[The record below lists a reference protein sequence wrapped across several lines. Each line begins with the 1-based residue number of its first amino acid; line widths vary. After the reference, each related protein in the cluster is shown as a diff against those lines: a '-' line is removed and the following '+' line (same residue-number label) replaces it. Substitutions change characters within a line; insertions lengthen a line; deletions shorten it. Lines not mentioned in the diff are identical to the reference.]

1 MQLTIINGHKYLKS
15 GMLRIILLI
24 IISLFSTIVL
34 STTIQES
41 DPEALKKIADNHLS
55 ERRYDSA
62 VVFYSKAAA
71 AFYESSDIRQYLYCK
86 NQEAFSL
93 GIQYHDHEALAICE
107 KIIDEYP
114 DSLRAS
120 KYDVYFFW
128 KLSLYNY
135 RLGNYKKAYTYGIT
149 TKEIAESYSI
159 FQDYMKN
166 NILDILTTSARY
178 IGLYDLG
185 LNYAF
190 EKLKYNQSQ
199 NDFLNLSHTYN
210 SMALI
215 YKRFHDQKRAL
226 EYFKKSMELRKRY
239 APEWTPYVSVNI
251 GEMYNEYGNADSA
264 FIWFQNTL
272 KILNEQ
278 GVQENLLYSAIYS
291 SISVIL
297 AKQDEFEP
305 AIRYIDKC
313 LEIRSRHFKTDDIR
327 YTKFLIIKA
336 EILINSGELSDAK
349 VILEQLKESYTDK
362 SNSPQIISHYHKTM
376 AQLFKAEN
384 KISEAIKE
392 YQKSII
398 ILSRDFEDMD
408 INHLP
413 DKNDFF
419 YGKDKLLPIIIQK
432 TKLINDLYMETG
444 NPQYLS
450 LVTDHYNFSLSLI
463 NMMIDDQSGMLSV
476 SGLFRDYSH
485 LYETAIK
492 AAVSLDELYPDEKNY
507 QDISSYM
514 EASRMNHSKA
524 LYRLNQVINYGG
536 IPDSV
541 VHRKAELESMIAS
554 SRTDTMEE
562 SGNLS
567 EKFRM
572 EQELDRIQLLLKNK
586 NRNIDLIHT
595 IDFDLLRQSQ
605 RKLNRKK
612 IILQYYFGEEKL
624 YLLATTRLSNKFL
637 SLSWTQKEKQD
648 LGDFIRQLKV
658 PGYSSEMLELNNRV
672 YHSLGLDSVLTSDI
686 REVIVIPDRELYFIP
701 FDALK
706 DTEQNFI
713 ISKYTIYTEN
723 SLFFMNAKKN
733 RVDKS
738 ISLLGLAPFAED
750 ETESFTSDTVRSYN
764 SMDFYPL
771 PGTKSEVETIQSL
784 MGGIIKTGSSA
795 TEKYFRENA
804 KGFEIIHLSSH
815 SYLDDND
822 PFFNSIIL
830 APGPGKDDGYLHTHE
845 IYGLNLAADM
855 VTLSACNTGV
865 GSFLDGEGMISLATG
880 FRSAGVKNIV
890 MSLWN
895 LPDDATSEVMMNFYS
910 YLKAGKKKADA
921 LRLAKLDYLKNA
933 DQNTST
939 PYFWAASVLIGTN
952 SPLVFRNKYFLVF
965 ACLVSFSFLMI
976 FIYWYKKR
984 RNQKMTR
991 DQIS

>member
-1 MQLTIINGHKYLKS
+1 
-15 GMLRIILLI
+15 MLRIILLFI
-24 IISLFSTIVL
+24 IPLYSSTVL
-34 STTIQES
+34 SASMQGS
-41 DPEALKKIADNHLS
+41 DPESLKEIADTHFS

-93 GIQYHDHEALAICE
+93 GIQYHNQEALAICE
-107 KIIDEYP
+107 KIINEYP

-128 KLSLYNY
+128 KLALYNY
-135 RLGNYKKAYTYGIT
+135 RLGNYKKALNYGEH

-178 IGLYDLG
+178 VGLYDLG
-185 LNYAF
+185 LSYAF

-210 SMALI
+210 SMGLI
-215 YKRFHDQKRAL
+215 YKRFHDLKRAL
-226 EYFKKSMELRKRY
+226 EYFRKSMELRKRY
-239 APEWTPYVSVNI
+239 APQWVPYVSVNI

-297 AKQDEFEP
+297 AKQDDFEP
-305 AIRYIDKC
+305 AIKSIDKC
-313 LEIRSRHFKTDDIR
+313 LEIRSRYFKTDDIQ
-327 YTKFLIIKA
+327 YAKFLQIKA
-336 EILINSGELSDAK
+336 EILIRFKELSDAK
-349 VILEQLKESYTDK
+349 IILEQLKEIYLDN
-362 SNSPQIISHYHKTM
+362 SNSPQIISRYHKIM
-376 AQLFKAEN
+376 ASFLKAEN
-384 KISEAIKE
+384 KIPEAIKE

-419 YGKDKLLPIIIQK
+419 YGKDKLLYIIIQK
-432 TKLINDLYMETG
+432 TILINDLYMETG
-444 NPQYLS
+444 DSQYLRS
-450 LVTDHYNFSLSLI
+450 VTDHYNFSLRLI
-463 NMMIDDQSGMLSV
+463 NMMIDDQSGMLSI
-476 SGLFRDYSH
+476 SDLFKDYSH

-492 AAVSLDELYPDEKNY
+492 AAVSLNELYPDEKNY
-507 QDISSYM
+507 RNISSYM
-514 EASRMNHSKA
+514 EASRMNHTKV

-536 IPDSV
+536 IPDSI

-554 SRTDTMEE
+554 SRIDSIDE

-572 EQELDRIQLLLKNK
+572 EQELDKIQFLLKNK
-586 NRNIDLIHT
+586 NRNTDLIHT

-624 YLLATTRLSNKFL
+624 YLLATTKLSNKFL
-637 SLSWTQKEKQD
+637 SLSWTQREKQD
-648 LGDFIRQLKV
+648 LDNFIRQLKV
-658 PGYSSEMLELNNRV
+658 PDYNSGMVDLNKRV
-672 YHSLGLDSVLTSDI
+672 YHSLGLDSVLTADV
-686 REVIVIPDRELYFIP
+686 REIVVIPDRELYFIP

-706 DTEQNFI
+706 DDGNNFI

-723 SLFFMNAKKN
+723 SLFFMNANEN
-733 RVDKS
+733 RADKS

-750 ETESFTSDTVRSYN
+750 GTESVTPDAVRGYN

-771 PGTKSEVETIQSL
+771 PGTKNEVEKIQKL
-784 MGGIIKTGSSA
+784 MGGIIRTGSSA
-795 TEKYFRENA
+795 TEEFFRENA
-804 KGFEIIHLSSH
+804 KDSEIIHLSSH
-815 SYLDDND
+815 SYLDDTD
-822 PFFNSIIL
+822 PLFNSIIF
-830 APGPGKDDGYLHTHE
+830 APGPDKDDGYLHTHE
-845 IYGLNLAADM
+845 IYGLNLAADL

-865 GSFLDGEGMISLATG
+865 GSYLDGEGMISLATG
-880 FRSAGVKNIV
+880 FRSAGVKSIV

-895 LPDDATSEVMMNFYS
+895 LPDDSTSEVMIKFYS
-910 YLKAGKKKADA
+910 YLKAGRKKADA
-921 LRLAKLDYLKNA
+921 LRLAKLEYLKNA
-933 DQNTST
+933 DQNESS
-939 PYFWAASVLIGTN
+939 PYFWAAPVLIGAN
-952 SPLVFRNKYFLVF
+952 SPVASKNKYFLVF
-965 ACLVSFSFLMI
+965 AGFFSFSFLMI
-976 FIYWYKKR
+976 FIYWYNKR
-984 RNQKMTR
+984 T
-991 DQIS
+991 

>member
-1 MQLTIINGHKYLKS
+1 MKS
-15 GMLRIILLI
+15 GMHRIILLFL
-24 IISLFSTIVL
+24 ISLYSTTVL
-34 STTIQES
+34 SATMQGS
-41 DPEALKKIADNHLS
+41 DPEALKEIADNHFT

-62 VVFYSKAAA
+62 VVFYNKAAA

-93 GIQYHDHEALAICE
+93 GMQYHNQEALTICE
-107 KIIDEYP
+107 KIINEYP
-114 DSLRAS
+114 DSLRVS

-128 KLSLYNY
+128 KLALYNY
-135 RLGNYKKAYTYGIT
+135 RLGNYKKAYNYGVQ

-166 NILDILTTSARY
+166 DILDILTTSARY
-178 IGLYDLG
+178 VGLYDLG
-185 LNYAF
+185 LSYAY

-215 YKRFHDQKRAL
+215 YKRFHDINRAL
-226 EYFKKSMELRKRY
+226 EYFKKSLELRKRY
-239 APEWTPYVSVNI
+239 APQWTPYVSVNI
-251 GEMYNEYGNADSA
+251 GEMYLEYGNTDSA
-264 FIWFQNTL
+264 FTWFQNTL

-278 GVQENLLYSAIYS
+278 DVQENILYSALYS

-297 AKQDEFEP
+297 AKQDDFEP
-305 AIRYIDKC
+305 AIKYIDKC
-313 LEIRSRHFKTDDIR
+313 LDIRSQYFNTDNIH
-327 YTKFLIIKA
+327 YTDFLIIKA
-336 EILINSGELSDAK
+336 EILISSGELSDAK
-349 VILEQLKESYTDK
+349 VILEQLKENYLDK
-362 SNSPQIISHYHKTM
+362 NNSPQIISRYHKTL
-376 AQLFKAEN
+376 ARLFKAEN

-413 DKNDFF
+413 DKSDFF
-419 YGKDKLLPIIIQK
+419 YGKDKLLYVIIQK
-432 TKLINDLYMETG
+432 TILINDLYMETG
-444 NPQYLS
+444 DFQYLS
-450 LVTDHYNFSLSLI
+450 LVTDHYNFSLRLI

-476 SGLFRDYSH
+476 SDLFKDYSH

-492 AAVSLDELYPDEKNY
+492 AAVSLNELYPDEKNY
-507 QDISSYM
+507 RNISSYM
-514 EASRMNHSKA
+514 EASRMNHTKV

-541 VHRKAELESMIAS
+541 VHRKAELESIIAS
-554 SRTDTMEE
+554 NRIDSTEE

-572 EQELDRIQLLLKNK
+572 EQELDRIQFLLKNK
-586 NRNIDLIHT
+586 TRNIGLVRT

-624 YLLATTRLSNKFL
+624 YLLATTKLSNKFL

-648 LGDFIRQLKV
+648 LDNFIRQLKV
-658 PGYSSEMLELNNRV
+658 PDYNSGMVDLNKRV
-672 YHSLGLDSVLTSDI
+672 YHSLGLDSVLTAEV
-686 REVIVIPDRELYFIP
+686 REIVVIPDRELYFIP

-706 DTEQNFI
+706 DEGDNFI
-713 ISKYTIYTEN
+713 ISKYTIYTES

-738 ISLLGLAPFAED
+738 ISLLGLAPFAE
-750 ETESFTSDTVRSYN
+750 EGAESITPDTVRRYS

-771 PGTKSEVETIQSL
+771 PGTKNEVETIQKL
-784 MGGIIKTGSSA
+784 IGGIIRTGSSA
-795 TEKYFRENA
+795 TEKFFRENA
-804 KGFEIIHLSSH
+804 QNSEIIHLSSH
-815 SYLDDND
+815 SYLDDTD
-822 PFFNSIIL
+822 PFFNSIIF

-845 IYGLNLAADM
+845 LYGLNLVADL
-855 VTLSACNTGV
+855 VTLSACNTGI

-895 LPDDATSEVMMNFYS
+895 LPDDATSEVMMKFYN
-910 YLKAGKKKADA
+910 YLKAGRKKADA
-921 LRLAKLDYLKNA
+921 LRLAKLDYLKSA
-933 DQNTST
+933 DQNASS
-939 PYFWAASVLIGTN
+939 PYFWAASVFIGTN
-952 SPLVFRNKYFLVF
+952 SPIALKNKYFLVF
-965 ACLVSFSFLMI
+965 ACLFSFSFLMI

-984 RNQKMTR
+984 RSQKVIR
-991 DQIS
+991 DQIN